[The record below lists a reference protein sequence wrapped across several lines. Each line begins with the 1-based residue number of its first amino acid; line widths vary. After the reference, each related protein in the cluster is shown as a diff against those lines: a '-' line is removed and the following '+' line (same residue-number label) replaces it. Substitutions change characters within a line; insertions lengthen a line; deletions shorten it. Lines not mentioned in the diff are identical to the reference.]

1 MRISGFI
8 RPVRS
13 VWSVRFIALA
23 GGGVLFLSALA
34 AAPSRVQAA
43 ETCTPTFP
51 SNQPGS
57 PGQASVQVAPG
68 DHFSFPNEA
77 ELAATLTQQA
87 DLFTSPSWDGRDLG
101 YGIED
106 EKITAFQ
113 WAVDSEC
120 ALWLQVLV
128 AETTGWTPA
137 YNVRLDSQTVRFY

>member
-13 VWSVRFIALA
+13 IALA
-23 GGGVLFLSALA
+23 GGAGLLLSALA
-34 AAPSRVQAA
+34 AAPSRVWAA

-51 SNQPGS
+51 SNQPGL

-68 DHFSFPNEA
+68 VQFSFPKRR

-106 EKITAFQ
+106 EEVAVYQ
-113 WAVDSEC
+113 WAVDGDC
-120 ALWLQVLV
+120 ALWFQVLV

-137 YNVRLDSQTVRFY
+137 YNVRLDSLEVQFY